1 MENRKGEGAR
11 GARSRGINEGFNTF
25 HFLFS
30 IFFVSLIFSGCA
42 APGEPYERKAPVPMA
57 VTDLT
62 AKQTGNDVILTFT
75 LPQQTVDKRPL
86 QELPAIEIYRG
97 FPAPTSPPS
106 VGTSKLSALQIGLLA
121 TIPSG
126 MVESYVTQGHVIYS
140 DPIPAS
146 IFASGGVQKVVY
158 FVQTRASEKKSSAE
172 SNSADLN
179 VYALPNPISGLKAV
193 VTHAAIVLAW
203 TAPQKDPNRAAPE
216 NASYRVY
223 RAEAEPGAAEPA
235 PKTKSSL
242 ALVGESDAASPSFSD
257 LNFEFGKTYV
267 YAVRSVVQLPGE
279 ALESANSNFAVVAP
293 RDTFAPAA
301 PQGLLVVLVQGQG
314 ETPAHLELSWA
325 INPETDIAGYNVYR
339 SEQAGVQGTRVN
351 TELLLTPAFRD
362 MNVQPGHTFHYS
374 VTAVDRT
381 GNESPSSEAVSGG
394 VPAESQATP

>member
-1 MENRKGEGAR
+1 MEKGKGAPLSELTPNQHVR
-11 GARSRGINEGFNTF
+11 PAIFY
-25 HFLFS
+25 FLLSVFLVS
-30 IFFVSLIFSGCA
+30 PIFAGCA

-75 LPQQTVDKRPL
+75 LPQQTMDKRPL
-86 QELPAIEIYRG
+86 QELPTVEIYRG
-97 FPAPTSPPS
+97 FPLPASPPS
-106 VGTSKLSALQIGLLA
+106 VGTSKLSAVQLGLLA

-126 MVESYVTQGHVIYS
+126 MVESYVTQGRVVYS

-146 IFASGGVQKVVY
+146 TFSAKSVQETVY

-172 SNSADLN
+172 SNFVRVN
-179 VYALPNPISGLKAV
+179 VYALPNPISDLKAV

-203 TAPQKDPNRAAPE
+203 TVPQKDPNGTAPAI
-216 NASYRVY
+216 ASYRIY
-223 RAEAEPGAAEPA
+223 RSEAESGAAEPA

-242 ALVGESDAASPSFSD
+242 ALAGELDSASTSFSD
-257 LNFEFGKTYV
+257 SNFEFGKTYV
-267 YAVRSVVQLPGE
+267 YAIRSVVQYPGG
-279 ALESANSNFAVVAP
+279 ALESANSNLTMVAP
-293 RDTFAPAA
+293 RDTFPPAA
-301 PQGLLVVLVQGQG
+301 PQGLLVVLVPAQG
-314 ETPAHLELSWA
+314 EALAHLELSWA

-339 SEQAGVQGTRVN
+339 SEQAGIQGTRVN

-362 MNVQPGHTFHYS
+362 MNVQPGHRYFYS
-374 VTAVDRT
+374 VTAADRT